1 MSCNDLLDLKPEDA
15 VSNETFFNTKTD
27 FDQAITGLYSLLR
40 PTNSDANDGAYA
52 GNLYWS
58 VCSDEGFYIYS
69 WTNPWFD
76 ISRGELTPVTSG
88 ISGIYANLY
97 RTIYWANTIMN
108 AMDKHK
114 SDFNEEIG
122 RAHV

>member
-1 MSCNDLLDLKPEDA
+1 MKKCYIFLIIPCLALLMSCNDLLDLKPEDA

-58 VCSDEGFYIYS
+58 VCSD
-69 WTNPWFD
+69 
-76 ISRGELTPVTSG
+76 
-88 ISGIYANLY
+88 
-97 RTIYWANTIMN
+97 
-108 AMDKHK
+108 
-114 SDFNEEIG
+114 
-122 RAHV
+122 